1 MINISQESVDSMKK
15 EARKFLKLEL
25 AKRDISYVKL
35 AELMVA
41 KGYKETPDTIRS
53 KINRGTFSFAFVLEV
68 CSTFGCEFKL
78 VD

>member
-1 MINISQESVDSMKK
+1 MKK

-25 AKRDISYVKL
+25 TRRDISYVKL
-35 AELMVA
+35 AELMMA

-53 KINRGTFSFAFVLEV
+53 KIHRGTFSFAFILEV
-68 CSTFGCEFKL
+68 CDTLGCEFKL

>member
-1 MINISQESVDSMKK
+1 MIDISQESVDSMKK

-53 KINRGTFSFAFVLEV
+53 KIHRGTFSFAFVLEIAETLETEV
-68 CSTFGCEFKL
+68 RL
-78 VD
+78 I